1 MTQARKPPLIQGA
14 IGPEGH
20 WFTTKGKQLTLTNP
34 VGTAL
39 AGKTPRQKR
48 TAASLVNSH
57 YSLIGELR
65 LRATT
70 RVDHPGYAAP
80 PSDRSL
86 VTPIPWLRP
95 AVLGSGTRRW
105 TIPTKTPR
113 GHQSSVAAFAT
124 QKCNGRRY
132 HHAKLIARSVR
143 RAIRQ
148 RLTVDLPNVV

>member
-1 MTQARKPPLIQGA
+1 MTQARKPPLIQGS

-20 WFTTKGKQLTLTNP
+20 WFTTQGKQLTLTNP

-48 TAASLVNSH
+48 TTASSVNSH
-57 YSLIGELR
+57 YSLIDERR

-70 RVDHPGYAAP
+70 HVDQSGYTAP
-80 PSDRSL
+80 PSDRSP
-86 VTPIPWLRP
+86 VTPIPRLRP

-105 TIPTKTPR
+105 TIPTKTPG

-124 QKCNGRRY
+124 QKCSGKRY
-132 HHAKLIARSVR
+132 RNAKHIARSVR
-143 RAIRQ
+143 RASRR
-148 RLTVDLPNVV
+148 RLTVDLPTAV

>member
-34 VGTAL
+34 IGKAL
-39 AGKTPRQKR
+39 AGKTPRQRR
-48 TAASLVNSH
+48 TKASPVNSH
-57 YSLIGELR
+57 YSHIDELR
-65 LRATT
+65 LCATT
-70 RVDHPGYAAP
+70 RVDHSGYAAP

-124 QKCNGRRY
+124 QKCNGRRRRN
-132 HHAKLIARSVR
+132 AKLIAQGVR
-143 RAIRQ
+143 RASRR
-148 RLTVDLPNVV
+148 RLTVDLPSAV